1 MSFAPVRRAN
11 LLVGL
16 GLGLL
21 TCRDDRGDMAP
32 PPAALTASAPSASD
46 FDAYA
51 RGTSAEIRLLRRTLL
66 AGDSI
71 TWPVVDSVVAQ
82 AAGMSIE
89 RFHAV
94 SATVESSLRE
104 RAAIADEMQRL
115 DSLRV
120 ELMVLRVRVE
130 SRR

>member
-1 MSFAPVRRAN
+1 MPFALVRRAN
-11 LLVGL
+11 LLVCL

-21 TCRDDRGDMAP
+21 ACREDRADLALP
-32 PPAALTASAPSASD
+32 QAALTASPPSASD

-51 RGTSAEIRLLRRTLL
+51 RGTRAAIRLLRRKLR
-66 AGDSI
+66 AGGSI
-71 TWPVVDSVVAQ
+71 TWPLVDSVSAQ

-89 RFHAV
+89 RFHAL

-130 SRR
+130 SQR

>member
-1 MSFAPVRRAN
+1 MPFVLVRRAN
-11 LLVGL
+11 LLVRL

-21 TCRDDRGDMAP
+21 ACREERADLAP
-32 PPAALTASAPSASD
+32 PRAALTPSGPSAAD

-51 RGTSAEIRLLRRTLL
+51 RGTSAEIRLLRGTLR

-71 TWPVVDSVVAQ
+71 TWPVVDSVAAQ
-82 AAGMSIE
+82 AAGMSIG

-94 SATVESSLRE
+94 RATVESSLRN
-104 RAAIADEMQRL
+104 RLAIADEMLRL

-130 SRR
+130 SPR